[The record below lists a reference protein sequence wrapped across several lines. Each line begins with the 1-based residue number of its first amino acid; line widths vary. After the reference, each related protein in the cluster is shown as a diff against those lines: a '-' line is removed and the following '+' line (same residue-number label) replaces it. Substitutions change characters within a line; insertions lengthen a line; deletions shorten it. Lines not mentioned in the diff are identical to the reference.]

1 LIVLEAHVLAEQLK
15 KGLHGI
21 CVASMSRAG
30 WNPLEIDVFVAKLK
44 REMNDPNWMVQ
55 DGA

>member
-1 LIVLEAHVLAEQLK
+1 
-15 KGLHGI
+15 
-21 CVASMSRAG
+21 MSRAG

-55 DGA
+55 DHA